1 MKLLITATI
10 ICYNEEDNL
19 NRCLSS
25 LDFADEIIIVDS
37 FSTDNTVA
45 IAKQYT
51 DNIYFRSFTS
61 YGDQKNFAAS
71 LATHRFVLSI
81 DADEEISETLKD
93 YLVKNFDFLVSK
105 GT

>member
-61 YGDQKNFAAS
+61 YGDQKICCIPCNSPLCA
-71 LATHRFVLSI
+71 I
-81 DADEEISETLKD
+81 
-93 YLVKNFDFLVSK
+93 Y
-105 GT
+105 